1 MNHTYGCRRLENKV
15 ALVVAA
21 TRGIGL
27 ACARLMAAEGAEVY
41 LGVRRMDAGREAA
54 DAIKAE
60 GGRAEAVYFDAL
72 KPETYRTMVEDTVR
86 LSGGKLHVLVNNYG
100 GTKPATDLDVTGTDP
115 GIFLDNMTSHL
126 NSVFLS
132 VKYAVP
138 SMAASGGGSIVNISS
153 MASVMPDVTRIAYT
167 TSKAAVNS
175 MTRNIATQYGRQG
188 IRCNAV
194 LPGMTATE
202 AVSGNLSDEFIAAV
216 LRHIPL
222 HRMGT
227 PEDIARA
234 VCFFASD
241 DAAYITGQCIEV
253 AGGMGVP
260 TPFYADM
267 MEGAKS

>member
-1 MNHTYGCRRLENKV
+1 MNNTYGCRRQDGKV

-27 ACARLMAAEGAEVY
+27 TCARMLAAEGAEVY
-41 LGVRRMDAGREAA
+41 LGVRRLDAGREAA
-54 DAIKAE
+54 AAIRAE
-60 GGRAEAVYFDAL
+60 GGRADAVYFDAL
-72 KPETYRTMVEDTVR
+72 KPETYATMIEDTVK
-86 LSGGKLHVLVNNYG
+86 LSGGRLHVLVNNYG
-100 GTKPATDLDVTGTDP
+100 GTRPETDRDVAGTDVDV
-115 GIFLDNMTSHL
+115 FLADVNNHL

-132 VKYAVP
+132 VKHGAPYLE
-138 SMAASGGGSIVNISS
+138 ASGNGSIVNVSS
-153 MASVMPDVTRIAYT
+153 MASVMPDLTRIAYT
-167 TSKAAVNS
+167 TAKAAINS
-175 MTRNIATQYGRQG
+175 MTRNIATQYGRKG

-194 LPGMTATE
+194 LPGMTATD
-202 AVSGNLSDEFIAAV
+202 AVADNLSAEFIASV

-241 DAAYITGQCIEV
+241 DAAYVTGQCLEV

-267 MEGAKS
+267 MEGLLH